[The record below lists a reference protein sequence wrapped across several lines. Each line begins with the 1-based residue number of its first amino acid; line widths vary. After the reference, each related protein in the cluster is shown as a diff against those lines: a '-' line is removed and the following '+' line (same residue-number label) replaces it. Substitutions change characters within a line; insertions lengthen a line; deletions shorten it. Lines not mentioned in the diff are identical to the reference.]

1 MQCEVRT
8 PKKLSFSSRPSY
20 EHSAHCQGGRM
31 VSPRYIGA
39 YMAYDDTHDLLE
51 VLAEVGVV
59 DLDGGG
65 GSLGH
70 GGDVSVRSGLDV

>member
-1 MQCEVRT
+1 
-8 PKKLSFSSRPSY
+8 
-20 EHSAHCQGGRM
+20 M

-39 YMAYDDTHDLLE
+39 YVAYYDTHDLLE

-59 DLDGGG
+59 DIDGGG